1 MMYNDILH
9 KFEILLWKFIYCS
22 IGFVIFTLSCILSHM
37 IEKAS
42 HEKFNF
48 EKVKMG

>member
-1 MMYNDILH
+1 
-9 KFEILLWKFIYCS
+9 
-22 IGFVIFTLSCILSHM
+22 M